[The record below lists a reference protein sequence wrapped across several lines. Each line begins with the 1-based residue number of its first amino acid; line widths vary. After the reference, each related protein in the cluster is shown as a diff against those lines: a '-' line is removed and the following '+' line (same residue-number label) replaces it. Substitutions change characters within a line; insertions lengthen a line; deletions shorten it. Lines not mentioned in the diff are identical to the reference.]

1 MEVVRFYLFT
11 PATFTLQV
19 ITLVLIFVWSLFDPS
34 TKMIP
39 EGIEL
44 ATFLLLALC
53 FNQLHH
59 LDSFLLLAGFLC
71 YCYMGLCSILLR
83 CTKLTN

>member
-1 MEVVRFYLFT
+1 
-11 PATFTLQV
+11 
-19 ITLVLIFVWSLFDPS
+19 
-34 TKMIP
+34 
-39 EGIEL
+39 
-44 ATFLLLALC
+44 
-53 FNQLHH
+53 LHH